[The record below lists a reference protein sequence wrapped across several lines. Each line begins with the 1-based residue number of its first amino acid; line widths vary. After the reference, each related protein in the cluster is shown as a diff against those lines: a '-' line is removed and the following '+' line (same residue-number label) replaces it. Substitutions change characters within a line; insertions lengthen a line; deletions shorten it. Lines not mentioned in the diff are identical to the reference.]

1 MLNKCGFSSE
11 TETYLKKEWQT
22 IRKLHDDYTEK
33 FEEYAQNFVLVDSQ
47 EMTEILKE
55 LFYQDGFQAGVDNF
69 DSYCEKKRGEVIL
82 YVDKSGACLLNKENA
97 VKPSNY
103 QDWLCESD

>member
-1 MLNKCGFSSE
+1 MKLTNE
-11 TETYLKKEWQT
+11 TRDYLRQEWQT

-69 DSYCEKKRGEVIL
+69 DSYCVAKRGEIVL
-82 YVDKSGACLLNKENA
+82 FTDKSGACLLNKENA

>member
-11 TETYLKKEWQT
+11 TRAYLKKEWQT
-22 IRKLHDDYTEK
+22 IRYLLDDYTEK
-33 FEEYAQNFVLVDSQ
+33 FEDYIQNFVLVDSD

-69 DSYCEKKRGEVIL
+69 DSYCVAKRREVIL
-82 YVDKSGACLLNKENA
+82 FTDKNGAFLLNKENV
-97 VKPSNY
+97 VKPSSY
-103 QDWLCESD
+103 QEWLCESD